1 MILNQHEPGF
11 VYFTKSVRIPIDK
24 IIGVRHTPNGVG
36 CVIETDRGMTT
47 VLDDYEAVRD
57 LVLCLIKNVNI
68 KGDKLL

>member
-24 IIGVRHTPNGVG
+24 IIGVRHTPNGDG

-47 VLDDYEAVRD
+47 VLDDYEAVVAYLYGKTD
-57 LVLCLIKNVNI
+57 GGEDDN
-68 KGDKLL
+68 D